1 MKNLF
6 KVKNLTLML
15 SLFILLS
22 SCNND
27 DETTAPVDNSITGLA
42 LKTQD
47 LSILV
52 EALQRAELTA
62 TLQAR
67 WDLHCFAPTYGFHC
81 ISSNKRRMQQ

>member
-27 DETTAPVDNSITGLA
+27 DNPSVDNSITGLA

-62 TLQAR
+62 TLQASGTYTFCTHKCT
-67 WDLHCFAPTYGFHC
+67 LHF
-81 ISSNKRRMQQ
+81 

>member
-62 TLQAR
+62 TLQQVGPTLFCTHIR
-67 WDLHCFAPTYGFHC
+67 LSLHF
-81 ISSNKRRMQQ
+81 